1 MTTIH
6 ILSFLSLYGTAIP
19 FLVGL
24 FLYKKF
30 DSTFKKV
37 FYYALAATV
46 CETVS
51 KILSIN
57 YYPNTFVHS
66 AFSVVEIL
74 LISYIFYPVLATK
87 KTNVLYI
94 VLYTI
99 YGIVYLWCRLF
110 APGIAIKAFAQL
122 LASCFCLMFFA
133 GFTMHKLAE
142 QLNERLI
149 KNSLFLFAF
158 TVLFFNASNM
168 FVYAARIVLSD
179 KEFLSIYSYVWGFH
193 SIINFLFHLFITLA
207 MWFNSQQKR

>member
-1 MTTIH
+1 LTTFQ
-6 ILSFLSLYGTAIP
+6 ILRFLSSYGTAIP

-30 DSTFKKV
+30 DPTFKKV

-46 CETVS
+46 FEALA

-57 YYPNTFVHS
+57 YYPNTFVYS

-94 VLYTI
+94 ILYTI

-110 APGIAIKAFAQL
+110 ATGIFVRAYSQT
-122 LASCFCLMFFA
+122 LAGSFCLLFFA
-133 GFTMHKLAE
+133 GFTAYKLAA

-158 TVLFFNASNM
+158 TVLFFNATNM
-168 FVYAARIVLSD
+168 FIYAASVVLTS
-179 KEFLSIYSYVWGFH
+179 KEFQSIYSYVWGFH

>member
-1 MTTIH
+1 MTTIQ
-6 ILSFLSLYGTAIP
+6 ILRFLSIYGTAIP

-30 DSTFKKV
+30 DSTFKRV
-37 FYYALAATV
+37 FFYAFAAV
-46 CETVS
+46 VFETVA

-74 LISYIFYPVLATK
+74 LLSYIFYPVLATK

-94 VLYTI
+94 VLYII
-99 YGIVYLWCRLF
+99 YGATYLWCRLF
-110 APGIAIKAFAQL
+110 ATGIALRAFAQL
-122 LASCFCLMFFA
+122 LASSFCLIFFA
-133 GFTMHKLAE
+133 GFTAHKLAA
-142 QLNERLI
+142 QLNEHLI
-149 KNSLFLFAF
+149 KNSLFLFSF

-168 FVYAARIVLSD
+168 FVYAASVALTN
-179 KEFLSIYSYVWGFH
+179 KEFHSIYNYVWGFH

>member
-1 MTTIH
+1 LTPIK

-30 DSTFKKV
+30 DPTFKKV

-46 CETVS
+46 FEALA
-51 KILSIN
+51 KLASIN
-57 YYPNTFVHS
+57 YYPNTFIYS
-66 AFSVVEIL
+66 AFSVVEIV

-99 YGIVYLWCRLF
+99 YGITYLWCRLF
-110 APGIAIKAFAQL
+110 ATGIFVRAYSQT
-122 LASCFCLMFFA
+122 LAASFCLMFFA
-133 GFTMHKLAE
+133 GFTAHKLAE

-158 TVLFFNASNM
+158 TVLFFNATNM
-168 FVYAARIVLSD
+168 FVYATRIALTME
-179 KEFLSIYSYVWGFH
+179 EFNSIYTYVWGFH